1 VNVINTDKAPA
12 AIGPYSQA
20 IDTGKFLFVSG
31 QLPIDPST
39 NTVVENDI
47 VKQAH
52 QVLDNIC
59 NIVKVAGYKLDEIV
73 KVTVY
78 ITDMNNFDELNSVYK
93 QYFNTH
99 KPARVVVAVK
109 ELPKSVLIE
118 AEAIC
123 CKD

>member
-1 VNVINTDKAPA
+1 MNVINTDKAPA

-20 IDTGKFLFVSG
+20 IETGKFLFISG
-31 QLPIDPST
+31 QIPIDPST
-39 NTVVENDI
+39 NIVVENDI
-47 VKQAH
+47 VKQTH

-59 NIVKVAGYKLDEIV
+59 NIVKVAGYKLNEIV
-73 KVTVY
+73 KITVY
-78 ITDMNNFDELNSVYK
+78 ITDMNNFAEVNSVYK
-93 QYFNTH
+93 HYFNTH
-99 KPARVVVAVK
+99 KPARVVVGVK

>member
-1 VNVINTDKAPA
+1 MNVINTDKAPA

-31 QLPIDPST
+31 QIPIDPST
-39 NTVVENDI
+39 NTVIENDI
-47 VKQAH
+47 VKQTK

-59 NIVKVAGYKLDEIV
+59 NIVNVAGYKLNEIV
-73 KVTVY
+73 KITVY
-78 ITDMNNFDELNSVYK
+78 ITDMNNFAEVNNVYK
-93 QYFNTH
+93 QYFIAY
-99 KPARVVVAVK
+99 KPARAVVGVK

>member
-1 VNVINTDKAPA
+1 MNVIDTDKAPA

-20 IDTGKFLFVSG
+20 IDTGKFLFISG
-31 QLPIDPST
+31 QIPLDPIT
-39 NTVVENDI
+39 NAVIENDI
-47 VKQAH
+47 VKQTK

-59 NIVKVAGYKLDEIV
+59 NIVKAAGYNLNEIV
-73 KVTVY
+73 KITIY
-78 ITDMNNFDELNSVYK
+78 ITDMNNFTEVNNVYK

-99 KPARVVVAVK
+99 KPARAVVGVK